1 MASRAGETWPRVV
14 KVRGERWRVL
24 LVSLERLNP
33 GLGRMT
39 RKQLE
44 ERDYTM
50 GKADIKS
57 HSLMVW
63 RGLRGHHRWIVL
75 LHELAHLAMGA
86 AYGWD
91 GVVRSREERIVHAL
105 TTHSSAEMYWILNRY
120 FGFGP
125 KSG

>member
-1 MASRAGETWPRVV
+1 MTARRGDRWPRAVR
-14 KVRGERWRVL
+14 VRGERWRVL

-33 GLGRMT
+33 GIGRMT

-50 GKADIKS
+50 GKADVKT
-57 HSLMVW
+57 HTLMVW
-63 RGLRGHHRWIVL
+63 RGLLGHHRWMVL
-75 LHELAHLAMGA
+75 LHELEHLAMGA

-91 GVVRSREERIVHAL
+91 GVVRSREEKIVHAL
-105 TTHSSAEMYWILNRY
+105 TTHSSAEMYWILNHY

-125 KSG
+125 EA